1 MSTILSVN
9 AHSFFS
15 TVKFIVY
22 MRATQHQQQKSKPPT
37 HWQQLFW
44 YISKNIN
51 RWILILIIPVYYSYL
66 ITIYTRGMYCCC
78 DYQLSFQLLILLLRN
93 ISQLKHHN
101 VISMSYHEI
110 SCKSNVGIIEIY
122 WWKSSFSNILL
133 LLLLLLLLHFFFWEK
148 WARGRHGVASLVSL
162 EGKGQRKVSGN
173 NSNRCSNWQGTC
185 ESGRYVI
192 IAIILQCNTR
202 KHLRT
207 VYQYMIIIIQFRTH
221 SR

>member
-37 HWQQLFW
+37 HCQQLFW

-133 LLLLLLLLHFFFWEK
+133 LLLLLLLLRFFFWEK
-148 WARGRHGVASLVSL
+148 MSKGKAWGGEFGVVGRKGSKESIRQQQQSLQQL
-162 EGKGQRKVSGN
+162 
-173 NSNRCSNWQGTC
+173 T
-185 ESGRYVI
+185 RYVWEWPI
-192 IAIILQCNTR
+192 CYNCNYSTMQ
-202 KHLRT
+202 HTQASPDCLS
-207 VYQYMIIIIQFRTH
+207 IHDNNH
-221 SR
+221 SISDSQ